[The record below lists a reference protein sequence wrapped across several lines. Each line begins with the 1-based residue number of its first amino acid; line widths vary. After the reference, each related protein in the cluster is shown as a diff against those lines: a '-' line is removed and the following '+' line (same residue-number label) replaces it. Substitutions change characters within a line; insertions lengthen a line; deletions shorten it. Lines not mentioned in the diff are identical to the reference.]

1 MTFHRTFHPTC
12 QGTPIP
18 TPKGSPCPTRP
29 MRTTPA
35 WPSSPCRLCRHRWR
49 WGGRCAR
56 SFQHP
61 PGQRRFVQ
69 GQWCGRASHPCPREQ
84 EPPAACGSWGR
95 GEGTATRGREVTL
108 QLYLP
113 CEPSA
118 AFPHLLLTC
127 TIPSSLSQTSDPPAT
142 KKSTSLGTRQP
153 GESGPQEVTAPQWL
167 SRCFIC
173 SASTTATRGEN
184 SGRQR
189 LGLFASPFPV
199 LKQPPEA
206 QRPWQRVF
214 QVSLL
219 YKYPLH
225 IPSDQ
230 LRNAIQLKIPPPLLR
245 KAPSGQSR
253 NSARRTHRQGGSC
266 AGTERKGSTW
276 RRQSLR
282 PCGGGTIPK
291 PPFSR

>member
-29 MRTTPA
+29 TRTTPA

-69 GQWCGRASHPCPREQ
+69 GQWCGRASHPCPGEQ
-84 EPPAACGSWGR
+84 EPPAVCGSWGR

-108 QLYLP
+108 QLCLP

-142 KKSTSLGTRQP
+142 KKKY
-153 GESGPQEVTAPQWL
+153 
-167 SRCFIC
+167 FI
-173 SASTTATRGEN
+173 
-184 SGRQR
+184 
-189 LGLFASPFPV
+189 
-199 LKQPPEA
+199 
-206 QRPWQRVF
+206 
-214 QVSLL
+214 
-219 YKYPLH
+219 
-225 IPSDQ
+225 
-230 LRNAIQLKIPPPLLR
+230 RN
-245 KAPSGQSR
+245 KA
-253 NSARRTHRQGGSC
+253 ARRVRPTRSHSTPVALQMLYLLSIHHSHPGRKQWPTA
-266 AGTERKGSTW
+266 AGAVRF
-276 RRQSLR
+276 SLSSLKAAPR
-282 PCGGGTIPK
+282 GTKTLAEGLPSQPSI
-291 PPFSR
+291 